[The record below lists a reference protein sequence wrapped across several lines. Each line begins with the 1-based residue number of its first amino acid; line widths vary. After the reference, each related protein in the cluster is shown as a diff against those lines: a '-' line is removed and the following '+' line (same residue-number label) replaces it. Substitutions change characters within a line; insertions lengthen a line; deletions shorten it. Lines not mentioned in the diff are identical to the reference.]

1 MNGHS
6 LQQDIHPPLIIGV
19 TTRRG
24 DEAWIA
30 KNTKN
35 YLQTLKS
42 HGVTPVVLAP
52 DAPARLPDGTV
63 YLPDDGGRLNDDVLN
78 HLHGL
83 ILSGGGDV
91 DPRYFGAEL
100 NGAELS
106 TIDLKRD
113 ELELKLA
120 QAALSADLPLFG
132 ICRGCQVLNV
142 AAGGSMIQHFDGHRS
157 PETGTAY
164 HEVAVQPDTRF
175 HQIVGEETF
184 AVNTFHHQGMDRA
197 SIAPV
202 FRPAAVAQPDAWLV
216 EAYESAH
223 HRWVVGVQW
232 HPERLFELGE
242 PHARLWHSFLSACRD
257 RANQGYRQVTP

>member
-1 MNGHS
+1 MDGHS
-6 LQQDIHPPLIIGV
+6 PMRESQPPLLVGV

-24 DEAWIA
+24 NAAWIA

-35 YLQTLKS
+35 YLNTLIS
-42 HGVTPVVLAP
+42 HGVTPVILAP
-52 DAPARLPDGTV
+52 DTPARLPDGTN
-63 YLPDDGGRLNDDVLN
+63 YTPDTAGRLPDALLD

-100 NGAELS
+100 SGAEPDS
-106 TIDLKRD
+106 IDHPRD
-113 ELELKLA
+113 ELELNLA
-120 QAALSADLPLFG
+120 RAALAVDLPLFG

-157 PETGTAY
+157 PAHSTAY
-164 HEVAVQPDTRF
+164 HDVAVQPDTRF
-175 HQIVGEETF
+175 RQIVGEESF

-197 SIAPV
+197 SIAPL
-202 FRPAAVAQPDAWLV
+202 FRPAAVAQPDNWLV
-216 EAYESAH
+216 EAYESAG

-242 PHARLWHSFLSACRD
+242 PHARLWQSFLNACRD
-257 RANQGYRQVTP
+257 RAGEAHRRPAL